1 MNVKKVRWMSD
12 NSNSGIPFTAN
23 NQQFSSL
30 SQNNSENLE
39 ISLEPFDLKDV
50 SSQDQNSPQKQIRIV
65 PKAGSSTSELRSSL
79 KHALQILDRM
89 QADKENEVDTNL
101 NRNLNILNSSQDHS
115 DFSKS
120 DKLAKAK
127 AYKIIRK
134 RKFVP
139 YRRTNNDQRTE
150 NSQDKTE
157 VSLFLETADKIDNDK
172 QNANKPSNLNLD
184 NTQFTTREIN
194 LLSDSDQNSV
204 DLDEL
209 ANSLGIRLEVSDQG
223 DEGEVDTKFVNVSDF
238 ISKDSNGN
246 RLLLGDRMKMLEQII
261 TITEGD
267 LDHLA
272 QAEKEINNTEW
283 ASIV

>member
-1 MNVKKVRWMSD
+1 MSD

-120 DKLAKAK
+120 DKLAKA
-127 AYKIIRK
+127 I
-134 RKFVP
+134 
-139 YRRTNNDQRTE
+139 
-150 NSQDKTE
+150 
-157 VSLFLETADKIDNDK
+157 L
-172 QNANKPSNLNLD
+172 
-184 NTQFTTREIN
+184 TTF
-194 LLSDSDQNSV
+194 S
-204 DLDEL
+204 
-209 ANSLGIRLEVSDQG
+209 
-223 DEGEVDTKFVNVSDF
+223 
-238 ISKDSNGN
+238 
-246 RLLLGDRMKMLEQII
+246 
-261 TITEGD
+261 
-267 LDHLA
+267 
-272 QAEKEINNTEW
+272 
-283 ASIV
+283 